1 MGRVPHPQ
9 GHPASGACPPHTR
22 ETLEKPSTTEQDLPT
37 RVGRRPAFGP
47 PQAPTQGPHQRVTT
61 RAFFLHFA
69 HHHAAHVQLG
79 MLLSRPASVL
89 ADVTTIL
96 IAAPA
101 MSFKLTM
108 GMSPF

>member
-1 MGRVPHPQ
+1 M
-9 GHPASGACPPHTR
+9 
-22 ETLEKPSTTEQDLPT
+22 
-37 RVGRRPAFGP
+37 
-47 PQAPTQGPHQRVTT
+47 
-61 RAFFLHFA
+61 
-69 HHHAAHVQLG
+69 QLG

-108 GMSPF
+108 DMSPF